1 MQKNSPS
8 IQDKIE
14 SLDQLVAWFNGD
26 DFQLEQ
32 AAIKLKEA
40 AKLVS
45 EIEADLQSVA
55 NEVKIVK
62 QSFSESN
69 S

>member
-1 MQKNSPS
+1 MQKNSLS

-45 EIEADLQSVA
+45 EIETDLQSVA

-62 QSFSESN
+62 QSFSESD

>member
-62 QSFSESN
+62 QSFSESD